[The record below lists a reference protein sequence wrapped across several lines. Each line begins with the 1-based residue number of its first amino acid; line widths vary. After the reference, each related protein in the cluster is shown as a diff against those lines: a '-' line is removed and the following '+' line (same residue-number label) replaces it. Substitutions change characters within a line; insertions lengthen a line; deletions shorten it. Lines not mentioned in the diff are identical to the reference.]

1 MKKRISII
9 LTVLV
14 LALVLVGCKVGRK
27 NTAKNLQISA
37 YDKSTETYTIKYIGS
52 SLDFG
57 DFYFTITKEK
67 LTSVYCTYDASKYK
81 LGDYAIRI
89 GGLTNKVTVKEEVDG
104 TKGKATLTLDQ
115 PFSLLYTEQS
125 GDYESLNDQSIVLY
139 VEFEDINTKHTTTQ
153 TTTAAPTT
161 TEAQTTVTGT
171 TTAAPTTTEAEE
183 TTTTTTQA
191 LIPSSTLKVTTS
203 ASELLV
209 FIRNKDLKTEVK

>member
-52 SLDFG
+52 TLDFG

-104 TKGKATLTLDQ
+104 SKGKATLTLDQ
-115 PFSLLYTEQS
+115 PFSLLYSEQS

-139 VEFEDINTKHTTTQ
+139 VEFEDINTKHTTSQ
-153 TTTAAPTT
+153 TT

-171 TTAAPTTTEAEE
+171 TTAAPTTTEAQ
-183 TTTTTTQA
+183 TTTTTQT

>member
-52 SLDFG
+52 TLDFG

-104 TKGKATLTLDQ
+104 SKGKATLTLDQ
-115 PFSLLYTEQS
+115 PFSLLYSEQS

-153 TTTAAPTT
+153 TTTQS
-161 TEAQTTVTGT
+161 QTTVTGT
-171 TTAAPTTTEAEE
+171 TTAQPTTTEAE

>member
-52 SLDFG
+52 TLDFG

-104 TKGKATLTLDQ
+104 SKGKATLTLDQ
-115 PFSLLYTEQS
+115 PFSLLYSEQS

-139 VEFEDINTKHTTTQ
+139 VEFEDVNTKHTTTQ
-153 TTTAAPTT
+153 TTTQS
-161 TEAQTTVTGT
+161 QTTVTGT
-171 TTAAPTTTEAEE
+171 TTAQPTTTEAE

>member
-52 SLDFG
+52 TLDFG

-104 TKGKATLTLDQ
+104 SKGKATLTLDQ
-115 PFSLLYTEQS
+115 PFSLLYSEQS

-139 VEFEDINTKHTTTQ
+139 VEFEDINTKHTTSQ
-153 TTTAAPTT
+153 TTTK
-161 TEAQTTVTGT
+161 AQTTVTGT
-171 TTAAPTTTEAEE
+171 TTAQSTTTEAE